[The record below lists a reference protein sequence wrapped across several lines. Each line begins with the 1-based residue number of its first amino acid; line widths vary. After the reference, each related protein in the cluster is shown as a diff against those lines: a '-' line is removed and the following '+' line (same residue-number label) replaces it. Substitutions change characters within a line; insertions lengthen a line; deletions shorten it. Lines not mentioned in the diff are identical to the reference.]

1 MEVNGRRVVVMGGG
15 SGIGAATAALFAER
29 GAEVTITGRTLDK
42 LERAAAQMAGK
53 VAVAAVDAT
62 SREALETFFTT
73 HGPVDYLVIGVS
85 SSLGAGEFATL
96 DLDVLHQ
103 AFESKFWAHLQA
115 AQVALPHLTER
126 GSILFITAAS
136 AQAALPGTAGLAA
149 INGALE
155 TVVPPLATELAPIRV
170 NAVSPGLVDTPW
182 WDGLPSEA
190 KTQLFE
196 GIAKTLPVGYVA
208 QPQEIAE
215 AIYTIATNPYITGTV
230 LEVAGGAHLA
240 TGR

>member
-15 SGIGAATAALFAER
+15 SGIGEATAALFAAR
-29 GAEVTITGRTLDK
+29 GAEVTITGRTRTK
-42 LERAAAQMAGK
+42 LEQAAARMTGK
-53 VAVAAVDAT
+53 VNVAAFDAGDKQ
-62 SREALETFFTT
+62 ALTDFFVN
-73 HGPVDYLVIGVS
+73 HGPVDHLVIGVS

-96 DLDVLHQ
+96 DLEVLRQ

-136 AQAALPGTAGLAA
+136 AQAAFPGTAGLAA
-149 INGALE
+149 VNGALE
-155 TVVPPLATELAPIRV
+155 KVVPPLATELAPIRV

-182 WDGLPSEA
+182 WDTLPSEA
-190 KTQLFE
+190 KAQLFE
-196 GIAKTLPVGYVA
+196 GISKTLPVGYVA
-208 QPQEIAE
+208 QPEEIAE
-215 AIYTIATNPYITGTV
+215 AIFTVATNPYITGTV
-230 LEVAGGAHLA
+230 LEVAGGGHLA